1 MYLNPAP
8 HSISPPF
15 VCVTQVIIIVMY
27 LMVQVS
33 VGFSHIVAVNNE
45 HVVYSWGE
53 NSHGQLGHGDT
64 KSRVAPEMIEALKG
78 RPILR

>member
-1 MYLNPAP
+1 MTS
-8 HSISPPF
+8 SIY
-15 VCVTQVIIIVMY
+15 IINYI
-27 LMVQVS
+27 QVS

-64 KSRVAPEMIEALKG
+64 KARSTPEMIEALKG
-78 RPILR
+78 RPILRWVEKERGGDV

>member
-1 MYLNPAP
+1 MN
-8 HSISPPF
+8 
-15 VCVTQVIIIVMY
+15 IIIFMCVHVSDSAVM
-27 LMVQVS
+27 LQVS

-64 KSRVAPEMIEALKG
+64 KSRAAPEMIEALKG
-78 RPILR
+78 RTILR

>member
-1 MYLNPAP
+1 MDDAKNLSINTYTLHVNTTCYLC
-8 HSISPPF
+8 I
-15 VCVTQVIIIVMY
+15 
-27 LMVQVS
+27 QVS

-45 HVVYSWGE
+45 HMVYSWGE

-64 KSRVAPEMIEALKG
+64 KSRGAPEMIEALKG